1 VADHGMHDHPPVVL
15 EVPPNFP
22 VEWTGP
28 HDAQIPWE
36 QEAVHF
42 PEPVTPMDY
51 DLTVSKITEGF
62 NKGTAFYR
70 LPMQQMLRYLNT
82 YAYIANGPAPSP
94 EGPDEEKLKGMIG
107 HLGDQWNNVW
117 LPEIKKQ
124 IGALD
129 AFDLKGAD
137 LPALRAHL
145 DVMEGCIRQLWSIH
159 FQLAFPMLMAVSFFE
174 EMHHDLFAEDGQLD
188 AYALLNEVDNTMVES
203 ARALWQLSRDAL
215 ADDVV
220 RQVIEDSETEQV
232 ASKLSTTPAG
242 QAFLAKLNDF
252 LGEYGQRIDKLYVSF
267 PAWHEE
273 PGSVIRTLK
282 GYIAQTER
290 DLDAE
295 LTAITARRESAIA
308 DARARLVGYPQ
319 PVVGEFEFLLGAA
332 QQARFLKEEH
342 TAWLDFPATYYA
354 RQVVIELGRRLQTAG
369 VLDSADD
376 VFYLYMEELRATLDA
391 SPMPNRRELVAGRRA
406 NEAHFGALTA
416 PPRLGIL
423 PPGPPPDNPVI
434 RAVMKVFGAPPP
446 VSDNP
451 SVLLGLGGS
460 AGVVRGPAKVLRS
473 LAEADKLVVGDI
485 LVTATTTP
493 PWTPLFANI
502 AGVVTDAGGIL
513 SHPAVVAREYGIP
526 AVVGTGRATSAIVD
540 GQIIE
545 VDGSTGSV
553 RIIE

>member
-1 VADHGMHDHPPVVL
+1 MAHDGMHHNPVVL
-15 EVPPNFP
+15 EAPPNFP

-28 HDAQIPWE
+28 HDTHIPWE

-82 YAYIANGPAPSP
+82 YAYIANAPAPSP
-94 EGPDEEKLKGMIG
+94 EGPDEEKLKRMIG
-107 HLGDQWNNVW
+107 HLGDQWNDVW
-117 LPEIKKQ
+117 LVAVKEQ
-124 IGALD
+124 IDTLD

-145 DVMEGCIRQLWSIH
+145 DVMEGCIRELWSVH

-174 EMHHDLFAEDGQLD
+174 EMHHDLFSEGAQLD
-188 AYALLNEVDNTMVES
+188 VYALLNEVDNKMVQS

-215 ADDVV
+215 ANDTV
-220 RQVIEDSETEQV
+220 RQVIENSETDQV
-232 ASKLSTTPAG
+232 VATLSTTAAG
-242 QAFLAKLNDF
+242 QAFLVKFNDF
-252 LGEYGQRIDKLYVSF
+252 LNEYGQRIDKLYVSF
-267 PAWHEE
+267 PSWHEA
-273 PGSVIRTLK
+273 PASLIRTMK
-282 GYIAQTER
+282 GYMAQTDR
-290 DLDAE
+290 DLNAE
-295 LTAITARRESAIA
+295 LDAMAARQESAIA
-308 DARARLVGYPQ
+308 DARSRLAGYPQ

-332 QQARFLKEEH
+332 QKARFLKEEH

-354 RQVVIELGRRLQTAG
+354 RQVVIELGRRLQAAG
-369 VLDSADD
+369 VIDSADD

-391 SPMPNRRELVAGRRA
+391 SPMPDRRALVAKRLA
-406 NEAHFGALTA
+406 NEAHFGAITP

-460 AGVVRGPAKVLRS
+460 AGVVRGRARVLRS
-473 LAEADKLVVGDI
+473 LAEADKLGAGDI

-526 AVVGTGRATSAIVD
+526 AVVGTGRATSAIAD
-540 GQIIE
+540 GQTIE
-545 VDGSTGSV
+545 VNGDTGSV

>member
-1 VADHGMHDHPPVVL
+1 MAHDGMHHAPVVL
-15 EVPPNFP
+15 EAPPNFP

-28 HDAQIPWE
+28 HDTHIPWE

-82 YAYIANGPAPSP
+82 YAYIANAPAPSP
-94 EGPDEEKLKGMIG
+94 EGPDEEKLKRMIG
-107 HLGDQWNNVW
+107 HLGEQWNDVW
-117 LPEIKKQ
+117 LVAVKEQ
-124 IGALD
+124 IDTLD
-129 AFDLKGAD
+129 AFDQKGAD

-145 DVMEGCIRQLWSIH
+145 DVMEGCIRELWSVH

-174 EMHHDLFAEDGQLD
+174 EMHHDLFSEGAQLD
-188 AYALLNEVDNTMVES
+188 VYALLNEVDNKMVQS
-203 ARALWQLSRDAL
+203 ARALWQLSRSAL
-215 ADDVV
+215 ADDTV
-220 RQVIEDSETEQV
+220 RQVIENSETDQV
-232 ASKLSTTPAG
+232 LATLSTTAAG
-242 QAFLAKLNDF
+242 QAFLAKFNDF
-252 LGEYGQRIDKLYVSF
+252 LNEYGQRIDKLYVSF
-267 PAWHEE
+267 PSWHEA
-273 PGSVIRTLK
+273 PASVIRTLK
-282 GYIAQTER
+282 GYMAQTDR

-295 LTAITARRESAIA
+295 LDAIAARQESAIA
-308 DARARLVGYPQ
+308 DARSRLAGYPQ

-332 QQARFLKEEH
+332 QKARFLKEEH

-354 RQVVIELGRRLQTAG
+354 RQVVIELGRRLQAAG
-369 VLDSADD
+369 VIDSAND
-376 VFYLYMEELRATLDA
+376 VFYLYMEELRATLDT
-391 SPMPNRRELVAGRRA
+391 SPMPDRRALVAGRRA
-406 NEAHFGALTA
+406 NEAHFGAITP

-460 AGVVRGPAKVLRS
+460 AGVVRGRARVLRS
-473 LAEADKLVVGDI
+473 LAEADKLGAGDI

-526 AVVGTGRATSAIVD
+526 AVVGTGRATSAIAD
-540 GQIIE
+540 GQTIE
-545 VDGSTGSV
+545 VNGDTGSV